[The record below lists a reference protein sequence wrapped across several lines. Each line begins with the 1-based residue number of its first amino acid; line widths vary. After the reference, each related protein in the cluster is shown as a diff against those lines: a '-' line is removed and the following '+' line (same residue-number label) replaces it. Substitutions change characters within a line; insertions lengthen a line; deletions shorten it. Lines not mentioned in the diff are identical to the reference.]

1 MSTNVKVTKLI
12 DKVGN
17 QQQEFLQ
24 VNNSFV
30 IFPYLASGYLDFT
43 NQGVEQNQVNVN
55 DYETFKRVWTGNDAC
70 VLNWKGSIEFIQNED
85 KSISTK
91 FQLGQV
97 LLGLLLNNQS
107 ENELTKDASFSDYT
121 SQQSRNTLSF
131 RISAKYFSLNENWNF
146 YFYKIPEVSGSTL
159 YRMLNF
165 TPEYVGKKI
174 VGYLLEFITINQDL
188 ANTGKAK
195 QQNIMNSSPGQG
207 YIEGQVFQV
216 GEFSKGD
223 LIEGKDFYELPD
235 GRIIAT
241 NWNKMINDP
250 VRKVVVKT
258 FGPSIISN
266 ISFMGRE
273 VKKLSTFN
281 DFGEPCLIFPIYIES
296 ATTPTIYRSQSAET
310 NFYWMQ
316 DAVPTLQYWK
326 DIFETIKNSM
336 TPVNEFKYQGFLQ
349 YDYNQTI
356 ATNPKV
362 GGSYNYSLFG
372 YLKKNISTGSYD
384 SLPWDIKTPISTKVT
399 NMIYGCEGTY
409 NAYGKNKKIWDL
421 MFDSYW
427 VQKKY
432 ITLPM
437 NAQSHLGF
445 GWTLGSALGSIVTGK
460 YWATALLLG
469 IGVIGSLVSK
479 LSGPFY
485 EGFSGIVSAPL
496 IDLVADQYQVSTSP
510 GDKIDFSIFDTSNKD
525 SPSTAF
531 FDGSTMNISFEAN
544 LTNQFYSD
552 RIPGKTLKTENI
564 GQVYFKDNTPI
575 FPMTLTPLLL
585 NGDAR
590 LTTNED
596 INGFIIDSFN
606 LQAIFNG
613 EFSIEFLNSNNKVV
627 WNGVYLS
634 EGKWSGSSR
643 EINSWKNTSVIGREN
658 TFFGEPIP
666 YPKPLPEL
674 ISDLDKSYDF
684 TKQYNIGFAYTT
696 QNVFAYPTTN
706 TRIGEILEN
715 SGAGYIVTW
724 ESVFPP
730 AGIPRGARKLELHY
744 TFDVQ
749 LLDTEFASL
758 EEFWSKYEY
767 LTFTYINLDSH
778 DSGAY
783 EGYSNYYISLTQ
795 ANTAQMKWKDYLCYS
810 YLTTINQFPF
820 ATWTQVGF
828 GRLFSKVGQP
838 DSTQNSSLEI
848 KVVLKLVNKKIV
860 LQTQLYVED
869 KNNPGL
875 EETGQLWNYSAN
887 AKTAVWEPWDYWKQ
901 VIKLDSI
908 FFKAK

>member
-24 VNNSFV
+24 ANNSFV

-91 FQLGQV
+91 FQLGQI

-165 TPEYVGKKI
+165 TPEYVGRKI

-399 NMIYGCEGTY
+399 NMIYGCESTY

-496 IDLVADQYQVSTSP
+496 IDLVADQYHTSTSP

-531 FDGSTMNISFEAN
+531 FDGSTMNTSFEAN

-552 RIPGKTLKTENI
+552 RMPSRVLKTENI
-564 GQVYFKDNTPI
+564 GQVYFKNGSPI
-575 FPMTLTPLLL
+575 LPGTYAPFLL

-674 ISDLDKSYDF
+674 ISDLNIAYDI
-684 TKQYNIGFAYTT
+684 TKNYN
-696 QNVFAYPTTN
+696 N
-706 TRIGEILEN
+706 
-715 SGAGYIVTW
+715 GYIVSTRNNSSTDLALPALKQSGYVIGLDEW
-724 ESVFPP
+724 GWLIPTSIYFSKIFETIILDREFNSV
-730 AGIPRGARKLELHY
+730 
-744 TFDVQ
+744 
-749 LLDTEFASL
+749 
-758 EEFWSKYEY
+758 EEFWNIYQYIDINFKYSKNVLGSSGIVNYD
-767 LTFTYINLDSH
+767 YIKMRISNSLKSTIVVNDFVSFSTLDRK
-778 DSGAY
+778 G
-783 EGYSNYYISLTQ
+783 
-795 ANTAQMKWKDYLCYS
+795 
-810 YLTTINQFPF
+810 TTLQNFDC
-820 ATWTQVGF
+820 GF
-828 GRLFSKVGQP
+828 GRMWNERNNSKLTI
-838 DSTQNSSLEI
+838 DI
-848 KVVLKLVNKKIV
+848 RFKLIDKKIV
-860 LQTQLYVED
+860 LNTHTVMSDQGIAQKGVTASFQAVLANS
-869 KNNPGL
+869 KNL
-875 EETGQLWNYSAN
+875 
-887 AKTAVWEPWDYWKQ
+887 VWEQPLYFLQ
-901 VIKLDSI
+901 EFYLDSI